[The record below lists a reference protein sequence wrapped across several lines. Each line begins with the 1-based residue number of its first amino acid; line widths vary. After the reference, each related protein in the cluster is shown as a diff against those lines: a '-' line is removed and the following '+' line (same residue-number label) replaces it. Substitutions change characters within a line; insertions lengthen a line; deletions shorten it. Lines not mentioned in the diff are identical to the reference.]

1 VFLVAS
7 QFAQPLLAIGA
18 AAGALSA
25 GGAMVLVA
33 GLWLP
38 FGPGARR
45 RRAFRRAQRRFQQGA
60 WQEALV
66 LVREQQQNGRLPLAW
81 AGRLR
86 NLEGE
91 CLRLAGEQ
99 AIQEQRFEEGLEH
112 WLGSARLLGLEE
124 GEARSRVLEAM
135 LDNVRRLFAGNA
147 AADIEAAI
155 QLAERVLAL
164 QTPCAEAAFWQGL
177 CFVRQERNDLA
188 LQALRAAHDTA
199 DDGFFDPAFYLG
211 TFLLRH
217 GSAREAV
224 RYLSEANRL
233 APSAPVAAWQLGA
246 AILAANGDS
255 QVAARALQKA
265 RERLSALRKNE
276 NSTKR
281 VWLDSLPEGKSY
293 VRRLSLKYTFACP
306 LLGNHVSIML
316 REVQLSLG
324 QAYYRHGSFPE
335 AVQQYT
341 SVLQESPPTVPVLRG
356 LGQAL
361 ARLER
366 YEEAYNHLRAAY
378 DREGTRNPFT
388 AGYLA
393 LCAAKGK
400 PTAAEDR
407 VKNVQWALGLISQ
420 FEVRDDGEWA
430 ELCNAIHAEARGLDL
445 PIAADDQV
453 RLCEALASVA
463 AADCAAAAAYE
474 HLAATFPERVRA
486 EYAWLHCR
494 AVQTQRCGGA
504 HELDLFARTF
514 QDEAPARAFFAE
526 RHWDFEDM
534 EYAYLER
541 SAARRPGS
549 FPEVIAPEYPA
560 RGETL
565 LLGRSRRLEQTADN
579 AGALD
584 SAEVLLLL
592 APRSAAARDRLAQL
606 HFRQGDLERSLALL
620 ADWHEL
626 EADKP
631 LPLIRLAVV
640 EHARGN
646 RDGYTR
652 AIEQALERAQ
662 GKARAMAAFLGAR
675 LGLADLLRDQT
686 GEPNAASTQGQ
697 KVSHWLSVCLEEDP
711 EHKDALWCLA
721 ACHALRGDRQNLAD
735 LSQRLQQSGN
745 TDARFQFMAACSHL
759 AAGATTNA
767 VEASAHAES
776 LDATLAPETA
786 YLRGLSHARAGEQA
800 AAANEFAKVAQ
811 VVNSPSR
818 QHAQARLGLMR
829 FGQGDYE
836 TAIACWQTVDPARRA
851 AWGLEEPLR
860 ATVFLSALQAFQA
873 NEPGR
878 AAQRLREAGRLG
890 YRDQSLGGLL
900 MLALMREGQRL
911 LRQSNKLSEAD
922 GDALEAAARLF
933 EQALNAG
940 SKQPETAYLLALAR
954 KRQGKWREARSAF
967 RKISQPDPNV
977 HLQLGILSLREGQL
991 AQAEQELSAAFDL
1004 EPQSYALGWNLL
1016 RTRLSLGQ
1024 TDGCVPLLT
1033 RLGELAA
1040 NVHDQRLFKQLQQL
1054 MPGAA
1059 ADSQAAS
1066 ILAEM
1071 NGVEEERLLDLLRSL
1086 GNPDLASALLQNW
1099 TAARTGAQEARFAA
1113 LLVKGKR
1120 LLERCDWHGAEQLL
1134 SPLKETEASPE
1145 MQRLLLNFL
1154 GCCCCLSQD
1163 FERGLWHFQAALRL
1177 DKNDPCVQ
1185 QNLALVHEW
1194 LGKHAE
1200 AQPSWNS
1207 YFENLPRR
1215 ASAPS
1220 LPVDYRDRLA
1230 FEGFSRLATLYA
1242 DKEQWP
1248 AALEFAQRAH
1258 NLRPND
1264 ADTLEKLFHLYTQAG
1279 RTDEARRV
1287 LRKLRQARPGDAEV
1301 ELFEIDLVKVR
1312 NLDSIDGMIANI
1324 EEVLKR
1330 NPNDARV
1337 EVRVNVMAVNIL
1349 PAFERIFN
1357 QLADQ
1362 LARVANQ
1369 VRYLPKYQI
1378 DWSAVREVSRDL
1390 RQEFQRLRR
1399 LCNRCA
1405 ALIKDDEPRRR
1416 LAELCT
1422 RCERKMDQ
1430 CRSLVGG

>member
-1 VFLVAS
+1 MFLVAS

-60 WQEALV
+60 WQEALG
-66 LVREQQQNGRLPLAW
+66 LVREQQQNGRMPPAW
-81 AGRLR
+81 TGRLR

-99 AIQEQRFEEGLEH
+99 AVQEQRFEEGLEH
-112 WLGSARLLGLEE
+112 WLGSARLLCLEE
-124 GEARSRVLEAM
+124 REARSRVLEAM
-135 LDNVRRLFAGNA
+135 LDNVRRLFAANA

-188 LQALRAAHDTA
+188 LQALRAAHETA

-211 TFLLRH
+211 TFLLRQ
-217 GSAREAV
+217 GSAQEAV

-233 APSAPVAAWQLGA
+233 APSAPVAAWQLGV

-276 NSTKR
+276 NSMKR

-293 VRRLSLKYTFACP
+293 VRRLSLKYTFTCP

-324 QAYYRHGSFPE
+324 QAYYRHGNFPE

-378 DREGTRNPFT
+378 DREETRNPFT

-407 VKNVQWALGLISQ
+407 IKNVQWALGLIAQ
-420 FEVRDDGEWA
+420 FEVRGDSEWA
-430 ELCNAIHAEARGLDL
+430 ELCNAIHAEARGLGL

-453 RLCEALASVA
+453 RLCETLASVA
-463 AADCAAAAAYE
+463 AADSAAAAAYE

-486 EYAWLHCR
+486 EYAWLFCR

-514 QDEAPARAFFAE
+514 QDQAPARAFFAE
-526 RHWDFEDM
+526 RRWDFEDM

-549 FPEVIAPEYPA
+549 FPEILGPEYPA

-565 LLGRSRRLEQTADN
+565 LLGRSRRLEQTGDN

-584 SAEVLLLL
+584 SAELLLLL
-592 APRSAAARDRLAQL
+592 APRSATARDRLAQL
-606 HFRQGDLERSLALL
+606 HFRQGDLERSAALL
-620 ADWHEL
+620 AEWHEL
-626 EADKP
+626 EADNP
-631 LPLIRLAVV
+631 LPLIRLAMV
-640 EHARGN
+640 EHPRGN

-652 AIEQALERAQ
+652 AIERALERAQ
-662 GKARAMAAFLGAR
+662 GKARATTAFLGAR
-675 LGLADLLRDQT
+675 LGLADLLKDET
-686 GEPNAASTQGQ
+686 SEPNAASTLWQ
-697 KVSHWLSVCLEEDP
+697 KVSRWLSLCLDEDP

-721 ACHALRGDRQNLAD
+721 ACHALRGERQNLAD
-735 LSQRLQQSGN
+735 LSERMQQSDSA
-745 TDARFQFMAACSHL
+745 DARFQLMAACSHL
-759 AAGATTNA
+759 AAGATARA
-767 VEASAHAES
+767 VEASALAES

-786 YLRGLSHARAGEQA
+786 YLRGLSHARAREQA
-800 AAANEFAKVAQ
+800 AAADAFEKVTQ
-811 VVNSPSR
+811 VANSPSR
-818 QHAQARLGLMR
+818 PHAQASLGLMR

-836 TAIACWQTVDPARRA
+836 AAIACWQAVDPAQRS
-851 AWGLEEPLR
+851 AWALEEPLR
-860 ATVFLSALQAFQA
+860 ATLFLSALQAFQA

-890 YRDQSLGGLL
+890 YRDRSLGGLL
-900 MLALMREGQRL
+900 MLALVREGQRL
-911 LRQSNKLSEAD
+911 LRESNKLSEAD
-922 GDALEAAARLF
+922 GDALEAAAHLF

-940 SKQPETAYLLALAR
+940 SKQPETAYLLAIAR
-954 KRQGKWREARSAF
+954 KRQGKWRDARNAF
-967 RKISQPDPNV
+967 RKISQPDANV

-991 AQAEQELSAAFDL
+991 AQAEQEFSAAFDQ
-1004 EPQSYALGWNLL
+1004 EPQAYALGWNLL
-1016 RTRLSLGQ
+1016 MTRLSLGQ
-1024 TDGCVPLLT
+1024 TDACVPLLA

-1071 NGVEEERLLDLLRSL
+1071 NGAEEERLLELLRSL

-1120 LLERCDWHGAEQLL
+1120 LLERCDWHGAEQFLT
-1134 SPLKETEASPE
+1134 PLKETEASPE

-1177 DKNDPCVQ
+1177 NKNDPCVQ

-1200 AQPSWNS
+1200 AQPWWNS

-1215 ASAPS
+1215 TSAPS
-1220 LPVDYRDRLA
+1220 LPADYRDRLA

-1264 ADTLEKLFHLYTQAG
+1264 ADTLEKLFHLYTQSG

-1301 ELFEIDLVKVR
+1301 ELFELDLVKVR

-1349 PAFERIFN
+1349 PAFERIFS

-1390 RQEFQRLRR
+1390 RQEFQKLRR
-1399 LCNRCA
+1399 LGNRCA

-1416 LAELCT
+1416 LADLGT
-1422 RCERKMDQ
+1422 RSERKMDQ